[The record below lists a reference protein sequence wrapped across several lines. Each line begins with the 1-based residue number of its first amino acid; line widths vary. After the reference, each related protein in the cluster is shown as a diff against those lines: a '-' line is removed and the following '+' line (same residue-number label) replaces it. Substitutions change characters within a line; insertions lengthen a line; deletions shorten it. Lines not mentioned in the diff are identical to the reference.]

1 VRRTAAELI
10 APAPRDDDDD
20 AAAAVAVAVAVA
32 KPAHP
37 AGGPADSDAR
47 IDAARDRLRGS
58 VPPQNGDGA
67 EER

>member
-20 AAAAVAVAVAVA
+20 AAAAVAAAN
-32 KPAHP
+32 PAHP

-58 VPPQNGDGA
+58 VPAQNGDGA